1 MIQRYS
7 TPEMT
12 RLWSDTHKYS
22 VWKDVELTIVDV
34 MSDRGIIPEEAA
46 KVIHDKANFSVDRI
60 HEIEL
65 TTRHDV
71 IAFLTCLSEY
81 VGPDS
86 RFIHLG
92 MTSSDLLDT
101 SLAVMCKE
109 AGEIILRKL
118 EVFKDILRNQ
128 AVRYRD
134 TLQIGRSHGIHAEPI
149 TFGLKLALWSEE
161 IKRHIERWIA
171 AIQTISVGKVSGAV
185 GTYRHIDPLIEQET
199 CHRLGLA
206 PASISNQI
214 IQRDRHAHFMT
225 TLALIG
231 ASLEKFV
238 VEIRHLQRTEV
249 REVEEF
255 FHIGQKGSSAM
266 PHKRNPITAEQI
278 TGMARI
284 LRANAHAAMENVAL
298 WHVRDLSPSSVER
311 IILPDSTTLMD
322 YMLNKMIILMENLIV
337 YPKNMMKNIHLTRG
351 LIHSQN
357 VLLALVKKGVTR
369 EDAYL
374 IVQKNAMEVWN
385 RDTDFIDLLKSDE
398 DVKKILTDDEIDF
411 LFNLHAVL
419 DDIHIIFDR
428 IGLTA

>member
-1 MIQRYS
+1 
-7 TPEMT
+7 
-12 RLWSDTHKYS
+12 
-22 VWKDVELTIVDV
+22 
-34 MSDRGIIPEEAA
+34 
-46 KVIHDKANFSVDRI
+46 
-60 HEIEL
+60 
-65 TTRHDV
+65 
-71 IAFLTCLSEY
+71 
-81 VGPDS
+81 
-86 RFIHLG
+86 
-92 MTSSDLLDT
+92 
-101 SLAVMCKE
+101 
-109 AGEIILRKL
+109 
-118 EVFKDILRNQ
+118 
-128 AVRYRD
+128 
-134 TLQIGRSHGIHAEPI
+134 
-149 TFGLKLALWSEE
+149 
-161 IKRHIERWIA
+161 
-171 AIQTISVGKVSGAV
+171 
-185 GTYRHIDPLIEQET
+185 
-199 CHRLGLA
+199 
-206 PASISNQI
+206 
-214 IQRDRHAHFMT
+214 
-225 TLALIG
+225 
-231 ASLEKFV
+231 
-238 VEIRHLQRTEV
+238 
-249 REVEEF
+249 
-255 FHIGQKGSSAM
+255 M

-298 WHVRDLSPSSVER
+298 WHERDISHSSVER

-411 LFNLHAVL
+411 QFNLHAVL